1 VQEIS
6 ICWLR
11 RDLRLVDNAAL
22 YHALKGEYPV
32 LVLFIFDKNI
42 LDKLANK
49 ADPRVTFIHET
60 IAQLASELLHK
71 GSSLLVKYG
80 HTEKIWPEILS
91 TYNVQAVYA
100 NHDYE
105 PYATKRDDGLSAY
118 LNSKNVRFFT
128 FKDQVIFE
136 KDEILKADGKPY
148 TVFTPYYKQWLKKL
162 DQFQIK
168 SYPTNKYFKN
178 LYQTKAIAIPNL
190 KAIGYEK
197 STQKIP
203 AIKFKDKLHDYDEK
217 RDYPAIDATTHLG
230 IHLRFGTVSI
240 RQVVAEAMCQ
250 NAHKWLSELVW
261 REFYM
266 MILWHFPHIVNHAFK
281 PAYDQIE
288 WRNNENEF
296 IHWCEGK
303 TGYPIVDA
311 GMRQLNETG
320 FMHNRVRMV
329 VASFLCKHLLIDW
342 RWGEAYFAEKL
353 LDYEQASNVGGWQ
366 WACGSG
372 NDAAPYFRVFNPE
385 LQLKKFDPKL
395 AYVYK
400 WAPEYNSALYPIP
413 IVEHTFA
420 RERVLKVFKKA
431 LK

>member
-1 VQEIS
+1 MTEIS

-11 RDLRLVDNAAL
+11 RDLRLGDNAAL
-22 YHALKGEYPV
+22 YYALRSKYPV
-32 LVLFIFDKNI
+32 LVIFIFDEDI
-42 LDKLANK
+42 LNKLTNEE
-49 ADPRVTFIHET
+49 DTRVTFIHQNLEN
-60 IAQLASELLHK
+60 LASELQSK
-71 GSSLLVKYG
+71 GTALLVKHG
-80 HTEKIWPEILS
+80 GVAEVWSDIL
-91 TYNVQAVYA
+91 TQYNVQEVYT

-105 PYATKRDDGLSAY
+105 PYATRRDQHLSEY
-118 LNSKNVRFFT
+118 LHRQGVKFLT
-128 FKDQVIFE
+128 FKDQVVFE
-136 KDEILKADGKPY
+136 KDEIIKADRKPY
-148 TVFTPYYKQWLKKL
+148 TVFTPYYKQWLKKF
-162 DQFQIK
+162 DPYYIK
-168 SYPTNKYFKN
+168 PYPTSKYFKN
-178 LYQTKAIAIPNL
+178 LHQIAPIAIPSLND
-190 KAIGYEK
+190 IGFKK
-197 STQKIP
+197 SNQQIP
-203 AIKFKDKLHDYDEK
+203 SLHFEDKLNDYDKK
-217 RDYPAIDATTHLG
+217 RDYPAADATTHLG

-240 RQVVAEAMCQ
+240 RQVVQESIRQ

-266 MILWHFPHIVNHAFK
+266 MILWHFPHIIDHSFK
-281 PAYDQIE
+281 PVYDKIE

-296 IHWCEGK
+296 AAWCKGE
-303 TGYPIVDA
+303 TGYPIIDA

-395 AYVYK
+395 EYVHK
-400 WAPEYNSALYPIP
+400 WAPAYRLALHPIP
-413 IVEHTFA
+413 IVDHAFA
-420 RERVLKVFKKA
+420 RDRVLKVFKKA